1 MCQLLFLLLV
11 LMVNYQ
17 DRIEQCQARLLH
29 SAIRRSLHTAPSGT
43 LNLTALME

>member
-1 MCQLLFLLLV
+1 MCQLLLLLLL

-17 DRIEQCQARLLH
+17 DRVEQCQARLLH

-43 LNLTALME
+43 HNLSALTE